1 MVIRQMRWHQK
12 SGKWY
17 VTESSDQELVKAAE
31 LNGMRPLRHSVVRSA
46 LNSRFDANPAVLA
59 AIRSAPGE
67 YTPVWDNSAGTILP
81 VRDVIIPKLEDDYFA
96 LDSSRA

>member
-17 VTESSDQELVKAAE
+17 VTESSNAELVKAAE
-31 LNGMRPLRHSVVRSA
+31 LNLARPLRHSVVRSA
-46 LNSRFDANPAVLA
+46 LKSRFEANPGVLA
-59 AIRSAPGE
+59 AIRNAPGE
-67 YTPVWDNSAGTILP
+67 YTPVWDNNAGTILP
-81 VRDVIIPKLEDDYFA
+81 VRDAILPTLEDDYSA